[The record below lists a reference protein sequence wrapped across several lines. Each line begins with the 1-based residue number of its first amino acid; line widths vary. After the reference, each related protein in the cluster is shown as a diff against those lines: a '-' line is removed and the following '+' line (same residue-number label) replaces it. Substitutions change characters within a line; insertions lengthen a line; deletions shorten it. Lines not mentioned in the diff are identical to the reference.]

1 MVGHSDSEK
10 ERVQIDGS
18 RSSGIESNILIRLSK
33 RVVVVLMLL
42 DSESQAELTASGIE
56 IVQLGG
62 SVALLWRN
70 KGINGTRVTL
80 LSTLE
85 TWPTQQRITVPG
97 VLGWAALSLEYF
109 ESHWQ
114 AEHHGPDS
122 RPSSLPI

>member
-1 MVGHSDSEK
+1 M
-10 ERVQIDGS
+10 GS
-18 RSSGIESNILIRLSK
+18 WSSGIESNILIRLLK
-33 RVVVVLMLL
+33 WVVGCADAFGLQVRTHC
-42 DSESQAELTASGIE
+42 ELYG

-70 KGINGTRVTL
+70 KGINGTRVTR

-85 TWPTQQRITVPG
+85 TWPTQQRITVPLAG
-97 VLGWAALSLEYF
+97 VLGWAACHLNTF